1 MTYDKKNY
9 LKIFSI
15 IFSVIILFLLIS
27 IFINQLEKRKNQ
39 AAEPIT
45 INLLTN
51 VHPNLP
57 WKFKAIEK
65 KILIK
70 PGEIK
75 TIEYIVENLKNV
87 DSTGIAT
94 FAYFPNKF
102 GSYIR
107 KLNCFCYDA
116 KTLKAKQKDR
126 YSVVILID
134 PEVTKDSKTKNVKE
148 VTMQFT
154 FFDFKEYKESKT

>member
-94 FAYFPNKF
+94 MEGKW
-102 GSYIR
+102 
-107 KLNCFCYDA
+107 
-116 KTLKAKQKDR
+116 TKAAVQP
-126 YSVVILID
+126 LID
-134 PEVTKDSKTKNVKE
+134 MIEKVFALLWMFGN
-148 VTMQFT
+148 
-154 FFDFKEYKESKT
+154 